1 MVGERLGFGNL
12 FKPPFP
18 SSLTVL
24 MVDDLSD
31 LIKNKFTVVERVEIV
46 KKLGKNR
53 RTPGWGRKRLH
64 ENYS

>member
-1 MVGERLGFGNL
+1 MVGERSGFGNL
-12 FKPPFP
+12 FKPPP
-18 SSLTVL
+18 SPLDSTV
-24 MVDDLSD
+24 VDDPSD